1 MQSLIK
7 ISDAAVIAVHAIDYM
22 IKKNDSVYIA
32 SNLARELQVSYNHL
46 SKILQLLVKHG
57 YLQTMRGPSGGYV
70 ITRKGENAR
79 IKDIIALIDGD
90 VEKNVCFMNTKIC
103 SRHSCVL
110 KDFLQRTLD
119 DFKKTVNT
127 KIKDF

>member
-32 SNLARELQVSYNHL
+32 SNMAKELQVSYNHL

-57 YLQTMRGPSGGYV
+57 YLQTMRGPAGGYI
-70 ITRKGENAR
+70 ITKKGEDAK
-79 IKDIIALIDGD
+79 IKDILELIDGNL
-90 VEKNVCFMNTKIC
+90 EKNMCFMNTKIC
-103 SRHSCVL
+103 SRSSCIL
-110 KDFLQRTLD
+110 KDFLSRTLD
-119 DFKKTVNT
+119 DFKKTVD
-127 KIKDF
+127 KRIRDF